1 MTQTTAAAPVPI
13 DASGSVRDSVR
24 LSPQTVDRFRR
35 DGFVHLPGVLT
46 PDEVEVYAAAAK
58 RVYDTGTAMNADDPI
73 FRQIVN
79 VWRSDETLRGLT
91 LHARLAEH
99 ATQLAGIPLRLWHD
113 QLLAKKPHNG
123 AATEYHQDAPYWP
136 HAGCRQSLSAWI
148 ALVDVPVERGC
159 MTFIPGQ
166 QERRDIRA
174 ADLSDRTDFLDA
186 AGDLTWKPRV
196 TVPLRAGDVTF
207 HHGYTPHTANPND
220 TDEFRY
226 AFVNIYVDR
235 DLTYDGRGHTCTDR
249 LDLPVGGRLPDD
261 LFPPFDS
268 EAGSLS

>member
-1 MTQTTAAAPVPI
+1 MTQTTAAPVPI

-24 LSPQTVDRFRR
+24 LGPQTVDRFRR

-58 RVYDTGTAMNADDPI
+58 QVYDTGTAMNADDPI

-123 AATEYHQDAPYWP
+123 AATEYHQDAPILQFAVGSRGN
-136 HAGCRQSLSAWI
+136 AG
-148 ALVDVPVERGC
+148 
-159 MTFIPGQ
+159 M
-166 QERRDIRA
+166 
-174 ADLSDRTDFLDA
+174 
-186 AGDLTWKPRV
+186 DLTEKRRIEKARTPIRRSV
-196 TVPLRAGDVTF
+196 KAHNTPPEAFRSRSPPLAAVEGL
-207 HHGYTPHTANPND
+207 TPAIAAN
-220 TDEFRY
+220 R
-226 AFVNIYVDR
+226 I
-235 DLTYDGRGHTCTDR
+235 
-249 LDLPVGGRLPDD
+249 
-261 LFPPFDS
+261 
-268 EAGSLS
+268 